1 MRLCNTWRLAVGL
14 LAEMVE
20 STVQQCTIVFNSA
33 ICAWK
38 KTGNQHQQVGV
49 SANMAESTVQQDN
62 VMCTAANSAS
72 EVVQHVAAGSVR
84 HLFPF
89 YSRVADGGVEFAKL
103 HIGHML
109 GNVPCGA

>member
-1 MRLCNTWRLAVGL
+1 MPRTVPVRLCNTWRLAVGL

-20 STVQQCTIVFNSA
+20 STVQQYTIVFNSA

-38 KTGNQHQQVGV
+38 KTGNQHQQLGV

-72 EVVQHVAAGSVR
+72 EDVQHVAAGSVR
-84 HLFPF
+84 HRFPF
-89 YSRVADGGVEFAKL
+89 YSRVADGGVEFAK
-103 HIGHML
+103 
-109 GNVPCGA
+109 